1 MLKRLNPFRYGLIG
15 WLWKCLLSPIAWLPA
30 LFGYTPPEDIPLRED
45 TERWRLV
52 LCPLFFNEHK
62 KILKTGN
69 AIFSAFGVDKD
80 YVAIGLQDWSKA
92 VSNGD
97 LWNIE
102 DYFSIMATEPERID
116 ILEYLKKNPHFS
128 ISYDEMKEVQELEY
142 RAESSA
148 WKVKRLRQIREQAVQ
163 ELGAAKT
170 LSSDKGELTVE

>member
-1 MLKRLNPFRYGLIG
+1 M
-15 WLWKCLLSPIAWLPA
+15 
-30 LFGYTPPEDIPLRED
+30 
-45 TERWRLV
+45 
-52 LCPLFFNEHK
+52 
-62 KILKTGN
+62 
-69 AIFSAFGVDKD
+69 
-80 YVAIGLQDWSKA
+80 
-92 VSNGD
+92 SNGD